1 VALETTTMPHKML
14 AQMLLEGA
22 HLRYE
27 FHGSESFLFC
37 LITNFERISGVLV
50 LYQFMFF
57 SENG

>member
-1 VALETTTMPHKML
+1 MQHKML

-27 FHGSESFLFC
+27 FQGSQSFLFC

-50 LYQFMFF
+50 LSQFMFF